1 MKLSDEQQAIVD
13 SSERNLAVNAF
24 AGTGKSSTLVHYA
37 KKWNK
42 LRKLY
47 LCFNKSVQVEAEK
60 KFREESVDN
69 IQISTAHS
77 LAHQAIR
84 PKGELV
90 ASFRL
95 NDLLPMLGETK
106 SNKNFKLYQH
116 AVKLLAMYC
125 NSAVRKIEDI
135 DYAKEVSYRLDADEV
150 ILFAEKNYG
159 KVVDRA
165 NKIWQSMTD
174 GKIPFTHDYYLKR
187 YQLTEPKLHLHYD
200 MILFDECLPYHI
212 PVLLADGTSKPIG
225 EIVENRLEVKV
236 LSYNTSK
243 GVQEPCKVT
252 NWQKLPNNKPMV
264 KIQVRRTV
272 RLGTN
277 YPKNFVVCTTDHKIW
292 ADGKWVPA
300 GEVTPGMIVQI
311 ETSAY
316 KTIKYKITD
325 KGKKALCKEMVTNGK
340 AGKIGNIHQ
349 TPKGTRLFRRGGNG
363 TGKTEAQEYLLN
375 LLGDEWEPEVTVTHG
390 PGWKEN
396 TNGYAKNYKVDI
408 GHEGRK
414 IAIEIDG
421 KSHQTK
427 VGKERDSRKE
437 QFLKERGWKV
447 LRYSNLEIFKNGAD
461 IVDELSE
468 CADGTHC
475 PAPAIVTL
483 VEPASVNEYY
493 VYDITVEN
501 CHNFYANGILVHN
514 CQDANPTMADLVL
527 KQDKCNKVLTG
538 DANQAIYGFREAVDA
553 MKLSGYPTF
562 NITQSFRFPSNIAA
576 LANQILDVKRR
587 FDPTLTPFGIKGTPL
602 EHLRP
607 SNGKTVY
614 LGRTNLAILQEAFK
628 IISTSQRPFAYEGSV
643 NSALY
648 TDDGVSIYDVY
659 FLFAN
664 KRDKIRNDFIK
675 SFGTWKEL
683 LQYVKEME
691 DFEIGMMVNL
701 IKTYQGGIFSLI
713 SELKSHEKPKE
724 EVDLVFSTGH
734 KSKGLEYEQVHVME
748 DFISRRKVWEFKKK
762 LLPTYP
768 AEKAKRKLQ
777 SFFEEINLL
786 YVAATRTMR
795 EVYIL
800 GDIPRGDQ
808 DDPDSD
814 FENDAD

>member
-1 MKLSDEQQAIVD
+1 MKASDEQQAIID

-24 AGTGKSSTLVHYA
+24 AGSGKSTTLVHYA

-47 LCFNKSVQVEAEK
+47 LCFNKSVQIEAEK
-60 KFREESVDN
+60 KFREEGVDN

-106 SNKNFKLYQH
+106 SSKNFKYYQH

-125 NSAVRKIEDI
+125 NSAVKKIEDI
-135 DYAKEVSYRLDADEV
+135 DYAKEVSYKLDADEV

-159 KVVDRA
+159 KIVDRA
-165 NKIWQSMTD
+165 NKIWDAMSD
-174 GKIPFTHDYYLKR
+174 GKIPFTHDYYLKK

-200 MILFDECLPYHI
+200 LILFDE
-212 PVLLADGTSKPIG
+212 G
-225 EIVENRLEVKV
+225 
-236 LSYNTSK
+236 
-243 GVQEPCKVT
+243 
-252 NWQKLPNNKPMV
+252 
-264 KIQVRRTV
+264 
-272 RLGTN
+272 
-277 YPKNFVVCTTDHKIW
+277 
-292 ADGKWVPA
+292 
-300 GEVTPGMIVQI
+300 
-311 ETSAY
+311 
-316 KTIKYKITD
+316 
-325 KGKKALCKEMVTNGK
+325 
-340 AGKIGNIHQ
+340 
-349 TPKGTRLFRRGGNG
+349 
-363 TGKTEAQEYLLN
+363 
-375 LLGDEWEPEVTVTHG
+375 
-390 PGWKEN
+390 
-396 TNGYAKNYKVDI
+396 
-408 GHEGRK
+408 
-414 IAIEIDG
+414 
-421 KSHQTK
+421 
-427 VGKERDSRKE
+427 
-437 QFLKERGWKV
+437 
-447 LRYSNLEIFKNGAD
+447 
-461 IVDELSE
+461 
-468 CADGTHC
+468 
-475 PAPAIVTL
+475 
-483 VEPASVNEYY
+483 
-493 VYDITVEN
+493 
-501 CHNFYANGILVHN
+501 
-514 CQDANPTMADLVL
+514 QDANKGMADIFL
-527 KQDKCNKVLTG
+527 KQDKCNKVVIG
-538 DANQAIYGFREAVDA
+538 DIFQAIYGWRGAFDILSE
-553 MKLSGYPTF
+553 SGYPTYS
-562 NITQSFRFPSNIAA
+562 ITQSFRFPPNIAE
-576 LANQILDVKRR
+576 LANQILDVRRR
-587 FDPTLTPFGIKGTPL
+587 FNPNTPPFQIKGTPI
-602 EHLRP
+602 ENLRP

-814 FENDAD
+814 FEEETINKSTRREL